1 VTTEQAL
8 AVVRRA
14 HGRRL
19 AVVAELPGGQVSHAT
34 VVADERDR
42 TWLLKW
48 WQPDE
53 GEHDSLE
60 WLEAAADRI
69 EQLRLRG
76 YPAPRT
82 ELIVAGE
89 GVLAVVQELLA
100 GRPPDP
106 LLRTHVERL
115 VALNEL
121 QADTQPSDRRWGE
134 LIRSTLLHGGDGY
147 CLHEPLRRHS
157 TPAAALLER
166 VIAIGRETD
175 PDDLPASDI
184 AHFDLHHLNVLVEG
198 DRVTGIIDCE
208 GARAGDRA
216 FDLITLLVCSQEGRL
231 HADAQEWLWSLLQQ
245 RRRPQALRA
254 YMAHMSLRLTSWWA
268 LHHDRHD
275 TDRWIAHTRRW
286 LDRCP

>member
-34 VVADERDR
+34 VVADECDR
-42 TWLLKW
+42 RRLLKW
-48 WQPDE
+48 WRPDE
-53 GEHDSLE
+53 GEHDSRA
-60 WLEAAADRI
+60 WLEAAADRA

-106 LLRTHVERL
+106 LLRAHVEQL

-121 QADTQPSDRRWGE
+121 QADTQPPGREWGE
-134 LIRSTLLHGGDGY
+134 FIRSTLLHGAQGY

-157 TPAAALLER
+157 AQAAALLER

-175 PDDLPASDI
+175 PDALPAHDI
-184 AHFDLHHLNVLVEG
+184 AHFDLHHLNVLAEA

-216 FDLITLLVCSQEGRL
+216 FDLVTLLVCSDEGGL
-231 HADAQEWLWSLLQQ
+231 DPGAQEWLWSLLQQ
-245 RRRPQALRA
+245 RCRPQALRA

-268 LHHDRHD
+268 VHHDRDH
-275 TDRWIAHTRRW
+275 TDRWIAHTGRW
-286 LDRCP
+286 LDRCA

>member
-1 VTTEQAL
+1 MTTEQAL
-8 AVVRRA
+8 AVVNRA
-14 HGRRL
+14 QDRRL

-34 VVADERDR
+34 VVTDQDDR

-53 GEHDSLE
+53 GEQDSRA
-60 WLEAAADRI
+60 WLEAADARI
-69 EQLRLRG
+69 ERLRLRG

-82 ELIVAGE
+82 DLIVARE

-106 LLRTHVERL
+106 LLRAHVEQL
-115 VALNEL
+115 VALNDL
-121 QADTQPSDRRWGE
+121 QADTQPSDPEWGE
-134 LIRSTLLHGGDGY
+134 FIRSTLLRGADGY

-157 TPAAALLER
+157 PQAAALLER

-175 PDDLPASDI
+175 PGDLPACDI
-184 AHFDLHHLNVLVEG
+184 AHFDLHHLNVLAQG

-216 FDLITLLVCSQEGRL
+216 FDLVTLLFCSGEGQL
-231 HADAQEWLWSLLQQ
+231 DEDAQEWLWSLLQE
-245 RRRPQALRA
+245 RRRPEPLRA

-268 LHHDRHD
+268 VHHPRDA
-275 TDRWIAHTRRW
+275 TDRWIGHAQRW
-286 LDRCP
+286 LDRV